1 MTSIITHPQ
10 TAQRLV
16 STLCCLGISFATQA
30 ALPPPIELAITGK
43 YLLVPMQKNPPK
55 EYRGNSIRVE
65 VDSMVVYQF
74 GVLLASTEATA
85 DAWGAIDVSEYIG
98 KKAQISLV
106 AGPLDTWTGASK
118 LIASSN
124 EIKSHVPIYT
134 EKGRPQFHFSQR
146 VGWNNDVNG
155 MVYSDGLYH
164 LSWQCN
170 PMITPFANMFWGHAV
185 SKDLIHWKELP
196 IALRTCGKGRGG
208 KALPNTHPAMVFGQA
223 FSGSACVDHNNTL
236 GKQVGTT
243 KTLIA
248 CVTDTA
254 GGLGG
259 DKGKCGESLAYS
271 TDNGKTYTL
280 LRDYNPIISHEG
292 RDPKIFWHP
301 ASPKGYA
308 ETGEQSQR
316 WCVVVYDGGHEVKEP
331 KGWIGKMVFYSSKDL
346 KTWTKESETEE
357 IYHECPEFVQL
368 PVDPPSSK
376 VYGAASGAKIEKK
389 WMLFDATPKY
399 QLGTFDGKAFKPDF
413 AGTRQCIGGEV
424 KAAQCFS
431 DAPDGRAIA
440 MVWAR
445 TPQKEKG
452 TPFNQGFT
460 LPLELSLKTAADGIR
475 CYANPVEELK
485 ALRGDELLSVSKQ
498 HVTEG
503 EVALKFKT
511 PAELVEICLILDYS
525 SGKKPEMIELQLN
538 ECTISYQI
546 SRKELSIP
554 KGKLISYDKEDGKLD
569 LRIYVDRP
577 IVEVF
582 AEHGAVY
589 MLHNRVV
596 QGASLER
603 AILRLKGGDATLENM
618 KVYQLKSIWK

>member
-1 MTSIITHPQ
+1 MTNRIKQSRIT
-10 TAQRLV
+10 QRLFRA
-16 STLCCLGISFATQA
+16 LCCLGIALATQA
-30 ALPPPIELAITGK
+30 ALPPPIEVAITGK

-55 EYRGNSIRVE
+55 EYRGNSIRME
-65 VDSMVVYQF
+65 VDGMAVYQF
-74 GVLLASTEATA
+74 GVLLAPTEATA

-106 AGPLDTWTGASK
+106 TGPLDYWTSASK

-124 EIKSHVPIYT
+124 ELKSHVPIYT
-134 EKGRPQFHFSQR
+134 EKGRPQFHFSQK

-155 MVYSDGLYH
+155 MVYSEGLYH

-185 SKDLIHWKELP
+185 SKDLVHWEELP
-196 IALRTCGKGRGG
+196 IALRTCGKGRGP
-208 KALPNTHPAMVFGQA
+208 KATIPIHPAMVMGQA

-236 GKQVGTT
+236 GKQVGKT

-259 DKGKCGESLAYS
+259 DKGKFGESLAYS

-280 LRDYNPIISHEG
+280 LRDYNPIISHSG
-292 RDPKIFWHP
+292 RDPKLFWFP
-301 ASPKGYA
+301 P
-308 ETGEQSQR
+308 SQR
-316 WCVVVYDGGHEVKEP
+316 WCVVVYNGGHEVKEP

-368 PVDPPSSK
+368 PIDGDQK
-376 VYGAASGAKIEKK
+376 NKK

-399 QLGTFDGKAFKPDF
+399 QLGTFDGKTFKPDF

-460 LPLELSLKTAADGIR
+460 LPLELSLKTATDGIR

-485 ALRGDELLSVSKQ
+485 TLRGDEILSFSKQ
-498 HVTEG
+498 VFTEG
-503 EVALKFKT
+503 DSILSFKH
-511 PAELVEICLILDYS
+511 PAELLEICLTLDYS
-525 SGKKPEMIELQLN
+525 SGKKPDMIELQLN
-538 ECTISYQI
+538 ECTISYHI
-546 SRKELSIP
+546 PRKELSIP
-554 KGKLISYDKEDGKLD
+554 KGKLISYDQEDGKLD

-577 IVEVF
+577 TVEVF

-589 MLHNRVV
+589 MLHNRAV
-596 QGASLER
+596 QGAPLEQV
-603 AILRLKGGDATLENM
+603 ILRLKGGDVTLESI
-618 KVYQLKSIWK
+618 KVYPLKSIWPKK